1 MSFQIGIVGLP
12 NVGKST
18 LFNALCSGKALVEN
32 YPFTTIEPNTGI
44 VAVPDDRLGRVTLL
58 SPTQKVVPAFLELAP
73 AADRGE
79 CTVELEDASGAKMRV
94 HLMGVPMP
102 DLAALS
108 RSFWNPAS

>member
-1 MSFQIGIVGLP
+1 LRLEYYSLKKRIEQQSAVT
-12 NVGKST
+12 VDSSKKAVDRRRST
-18 LFNALCSGKALVEN
+18 IPLDARS
-32 YPFTTIEPNTGI
+32 
-44 VAVPDDRLGRVTLL
+44 
-58 SPTQKVVPAFLELAP
+58 VPAFLELAP